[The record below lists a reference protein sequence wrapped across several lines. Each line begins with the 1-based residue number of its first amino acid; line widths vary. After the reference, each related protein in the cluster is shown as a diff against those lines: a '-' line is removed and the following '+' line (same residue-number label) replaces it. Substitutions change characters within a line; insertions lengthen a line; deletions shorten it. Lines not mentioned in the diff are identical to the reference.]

1 MGAESMWEIL
11 EGVGRV
17 ILLFGDPVV
26 LETTF
31 RSIVVSGTA
40 TLLSA
45 LLGIPLGMLIGFRD
59 FTGKRF
65 VKAIFNALLGVPTV
79 ALGLILYL
87 VFSHSG
93 FLGFLD
99 LLYSPMG
106 VMIGQAILIVPIMI
120 SLVIHATESVNP
132 DVRDLARTLGA
143 SEIEVSIA
151 VLRESTA
158 GVALAFI
165 SCFNRAIAE
174 LGVAVSVGGNI
185 RGLTRMLTTTIALEV
200 TRGEIEYSIAMAAI
214 LLLIVF
220 AVTLVINLIQRGRL

>member
-1 MGAESMWEIL
+1 MWEIL
-11 EGVGRV
+11 EGVGKV
-17 ILLFGDPVV
+17 ILLFGNPVV

-45 LLGIPLGMLIGFRD
+45 LLGIPLGVLIGFKD
-59 FTGKRF
+59 FAGKRF
-65 VKAIFNALLGVPTV
+65 VKTIFNALLGVPTV

-87 VFSHSG
+87 AFSHSG

-99 LLYSPMG
+99 LLYTPVG
-106 VMIGQAILIVPIMI
+106 IMIGQAILIVPIMI
-120 SLVIHATESVNP
+120 SLVIHAVESVDP
-132 DVRDLARTLGA
+132 DVMDLARTLGA
-143 SEIEVSIA
+143 SETEASFA

-158 GVALAFI
+158 GVTLAFI

-185 RGLTRMLTTTIALEV
+185 RGWTRMLTTTIALEAR
-200 TRGEIEYSIAMAAI
+200 TGEIEYSIAMAAI

-220 AVTLVINLIQRGRL
+220 AVTLVINLIQGRRL